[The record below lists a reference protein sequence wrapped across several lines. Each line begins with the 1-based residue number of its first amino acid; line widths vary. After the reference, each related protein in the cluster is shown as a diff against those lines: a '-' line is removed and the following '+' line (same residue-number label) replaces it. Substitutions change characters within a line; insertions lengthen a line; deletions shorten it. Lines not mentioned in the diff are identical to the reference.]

1 MKLFEI
7 LVNSKFS
14 SYTSY
19 ILSTEIDLFLITG
32 FSAEASSEFIV
43 KKKKKK
49 RPLDL
54 QNSLLFCR
62 LFKNTLSFLL

>member
-1 MKLFEI
+1 MELFEI
-7 LVNSKFS
+7 LDNSKFS

-19 ILSTEIDLFLITG
+19 ILFMEIDLFLITA

-43 KKKKKK
+43 KK

-54 QNSLLFCR
+54 QNSILFCS
-62 LFKNTLSFLL
+62 LFTNPLSFLL

>member
-19 ILSTEIDLFLITG
+19 ILSTEIDLFLITA
-32 FSAEASSEFIV
+32 FRKKE
-43 KKKKKK
+43 KKKKG
-49 RPLDL
+49 L
-54 QNSLLFCR
+54 
-62 LFKNTLSFLL
+62 

>member
-19 ILSTEIDLFLITG
+19 ILSMEIDLFLITA
-32 FSAEASSEFIV
+32 FSAEASSEFV
-43 KKKKKK
+43 KKKKAS
-49 RPLDL
+49 RPPE
-54 QNSLLFCR
+54 
-62 LFKNTLSFLL
+62 

>member
-19 ILSTEIDLFLITG
+19 ILSTEIDLFLITA
-32 FSAEASSEFIV
+32 FSAEASSEFII
-43 KKKKKK
+43 
-49 RPLDL
+49 
-54 QNSLLFCR
+54 
-62 LFKNTLSFLL
+62 